1 MGEITTFFLATL
13 GSLFSVVNPLG
24 AVPMYLTLTN
34 DYSPRERKRT
44 AARTSAYFL
53 LILVVFFFA
62 GTFILD
68 FFGIS
73 LNALRIA
80 GGLIIV
86 NSGYGLLNSKFERRR
101 ISHQIEEEAQ
111 EKEDI
116 SFTPMAMPM
125 LSGPGSISLLIG
137 LAAVAP
143 NFSNS
148 ILIVGVVA
156 VMAVLIFITLLF
168 APLLFR
174 LLGRAGLS
182 ALSRVMGFLVMAIG
196 IQMLIYGLVSLIGD
210 IWPQVE
216 LMRK

>member
-1 MGEITTFFLATL
+1 MISFFFATL
-13 GSLFSVVNPLG
+13 GSLFSVVNPFG

-34 DYSPRERKRT
+34 DYNRMERAQSARRT
-44 AARTSAYFL
+44 AMYFMI
-53 LILVVFFFA
+53 ILVVFFFA
-62 GTFILD
+62 GTLILN

-86 NSGYGLLNSKFERRR
+86 NSGYGLLNSKAERRR
-101 ISHQIEEEAQ
+101 ISHEIEEEAQ
-111 EKEDI
+111 AKEDI

-125 LSGPGSISLLIG
+125 LSGPGSISLLVG
-137 LAAVAP
+137 LSAGEQGWER
-143 NFSNS
+143 ST
-148 ILIVGVVA
+148 LIVGVVA
-156 VMAVLIFITLLF
+156 VMAVLVFVTLHY

-182 ALSRVMGFLVMAIG
+182 ALSRIMGFLVMAIG
-196 IQMLIYGLVSLIGD
+196 IQLLLFGLVSLVGD

-216 LMRK
+216 MMRK

>member
-1 MGEITTFFLATL
+1 MISFFFATL
-13 GSLFSVVNPLG
+13 GSLFSVVNPFG

-34 DYSPRERKRT
+34 DYSNRERSHTAQRT
-44 AARTSAYFL
+44 AVYFMMI
-53 LILVVFFFA
+53 LIVFFFA
-62 GTFILD
+62 GSVILN

-86 NSGYGLLNSKFERRR
+86 NSGYGLLNSKAERRR
-101 ISHQIEEEAQ
+101 ISHEIEEEAQ
-111 EKEDI
+111 AKEDI

-137 LAAVAP
+137 LSAGDP
-143 NFSNS
+143 GWEGS

-156 VMAVLIFITLLF
+156 VMALLVFVTLQY

-182 ALSRVMGFLVMAIG
+182 ALSRIMGFLVMAIG
-196 IQMLIYGLVSLIGD
+196 IQLLIYGLVSLVGD
-210 IWPQVE
+210 IWPQVD

>member
-1 MGEITTFFLATL
+1 MLSFFFATL

-24 AVPMYLTLTN
+24 AVPMYLTLTEEHTT
-34 DYSPRERKRT
+34 RERAGTARRT
-44 AARTSAYFL
+44 ALYFL
-53 LILVVFFFA
+53 IILVTFFFA
-62 GTFILD
+62 GSLILN

-86 NSGYGLLNSKFERRR
+86 NSGYGLLNSKAERRR
-101 ISHQIEEEAQ
+101 ITHEIEAEAQ
-111 EKEDI
+111 QKEDI

-137 LAAVAP
+137 LAATDTGLEQ
-143 NFSNS
+143 SL
-148 ILIVGVVA
+148 LIVGVIA
-156 VMAVLIFITLLF
+156 VMAVLIFVTLHF
-168 APLLFR
+168 APHLFR

-182 ALSRVMGFLVMAIG
+182 ALSRIMGFLVMAIG

>member
-1 MGEITTFFLATL
+1 MISFFFATL

-34 DYSPRERKRT
+34 DYSGPERSAT
-44 AARTSAYFL
+44 ALRTSIYFMM
-53 LILVVFFFA
+53 ILVVFFFA
-62 GTFILD
+62 GTVILN

-111 EKEDI
+111 QKEDI

-137 LAAVAP
+137 LSAVDTSW
-143 NFSNS
+143 SNNL
-148 ILIVGVVA
+148 LIVGVIM
-156 VMAVLIFITLLF
+156 VMALLIFVTLKF

-210 IWPQVE
+210 VWPQVE

>member
-1 MGEITTFFLATL
+1 MLSFFFATL

-34 DYSPRERKRT
+34 DYTPRERAATARRT
-44 AARTSAYFL
+44 AAYFL
-53 LILVVFFFA
+53 MILVVFFFA
-62 GTFILD
+62 GTLILN

-101 ISHQIEEEAQ
+101 MTSKMEEEAQ
-111 EKEDI
+111 QKDDI

-137 LAAVAP
+137 YSAADLGWE
-143 NFSNS
+143 NS
-148 ILIVGVVA
+148 ALIIGVVA
-156 VMAVLIFITLLF
+156 VMALLIFVTLHY

-182 ALSRVMGFLVMAIG
+182 ALSRIMGFLVMAIG
-196 IQMLIYGLVSLIGD
+196 IQLLIYGLVSLIGD